1 MREGPDGP
9 ARGMAEPARMPPA
22 AATATPEATSAPAPD
37 APEPGDPAIL
47 LKDFELVRD
56 GRSLVRGDRWELKP
70 GERVLLTGP
79 SGSGKSSFL
88 LALAGLAP
96 EHAPGLTLRG
106 GREGQPSTGVVFQN
120 PYAQLACPSVDDE
133 LAFALENAGWEL
145 SAMRARVAELK
156 AQFGLGALGDRAPW
170 TLSGGEAQRVALAS
184 AMAARPKL
192 MLLDEPL
199 GYLDG
204 EAAASLVDLA
214 MKAGREAAWVVVDH
228 DPAAWA
234 EWADTRYRLASD
246 GSLNKEPLPRATRRD
261 APASA
266 APAAPMPG
274 APAPGAPASPM
285 PGAPILEIRALSA
298 GYGRGPDV
306 LADFSLGLGPGE
318 TVAVVGP
325 SGSGK
330 STVLRCL
337 TGQLKARSG
346 SFFVDGA
353 PFTPNKRRPSPF
365 AWVPQVPEHYFVYDS
380 ARAEWENGAASG
392 SGASGAGS
400 PRGAGSGV
408 PAADHAAP
416 GLLAAR
422 AFGLEA
428 LAERH
433 PFTLSEG
440 EKRRLNLAS
449 ALAMKRRIL
458 LLDEPQ
464 FGLDAAS
471 QDALEE
477 ALARL
482 RAEGVSMIVISHD
495 PAFCARVAHR
505 VVRIGAGATAGGPG
519 DCPSEPAGAAGAEP
533 GRASAAPATQ
543 DAAL

>member
-1 MREGPDGP
+1 MHDGPDGQALGP
-9 ARGMAEPARMPPA
+9 AEPARMPPA
-22 AATATPEATSAPAPD
+22 AD
-37 APEPGDPAIL
+37 APEPGAPAIL

-56 GRSLVRGDRWELKP
+56 GRALVRGESWELKP

-106 GREGQPSTGVVFQN
+106 GRAGRPTTGVVFQN

-145 SAMRARVAELK
+145 NAMRARVAELK
-156 AQFGLGALGDRAPW
+156 AYFGLDALGDRAPW

-184 AMAARPKL
+184 ALAARPKL

-204 EAAASLVDLA
+204 EAAEGLVDLA

-234 EWADTRYRLASD
+234 DWADTHYRLAPD
-246 GSLNKEPLPRATRRD
+246 GSLSKEPPPKAARRG
-261 APASA
+261 APPSIAGAPSA
-266 APAAPMPG
+266 APAAP
-274 APAPGAPASPM
+274 A
-285 PGAPILEIRALSA
+285 PGAPILELRGLSA

-330 STVLRCL
+330 STVFRCL

-353 PFTPNKRRPSPF
+353 PYTPNKRRPSPF

-380 ARAEWENGAASG
+380 ARAEWENGAG
-392 SGASGAGS
+392 PGGLGAKSSAA
-400 PRGAGSGV
+400 PRG
-408 PAADHAAP
+408 PAAAPVPSAAGDAGQAP

-471 QDALEE
+471 QGALEQ

-482 RAEGVSMIVISHD
+482 RDEGVSMLIISHD

-505 VVRIGAGATAGGPG
+505 IVRIGRPGAAAGGPG
-519 DCPSEPAGAAGAEP
+519 DGPSEPAGAAAGEP
-533 GRASAAPATQ
+533 GRASTEPAGATRAQAAEGATP
-543 DAAL
+543 

>member
-9 ARGMAEPARMPPA
+9 ARGAAELARMPPA
-22 AATATPEATSAPAPD
+22 AA
-37 APEPGDPAIL
+37 APEPGEPAIL

-56 GRSLVRGDRWELKP
+56 GRALVRGESWELKP

-106 GREGQPSTGVVFQN
+106 GREGRPKTGVVFQN

-145 SAMRARVAELK
+145 NAMRARVAELK
-156 AQFGLGALGDRAPW
+156 AYFGLDALGDRAPW

-184 AMAARPKL
+184 ALAVRPKL

-234 EWADTRYRLASD
+234 EWADTRYRLAKD
-246 GSLNKEPLPRATRRD
+246 GSLTKEPLPAAARRG
-261 APASA
+261 APASAAAAPSA
-266 APAAPMPG
+266 APAAP
-274 APAPGAPASPM
+274 AL
-285 PGAPILEIRALSA
+285 GAPILEIRGLSA

-306 LADFSLGLGPGE
+306 LKEFSLGLGPGE

-330 STVLRCL
+330 STVFRCL
-337 TGQLKARSG
+337 TGQLKPRSG
-346 SFFVDGA
+346 SFKVDGA
-353 PFTPNKRRPSPF
+353 PYTPNKRRPSPF

-380 ARAEWENGAASG
+380 ARAEWENDTASE
-392 SGASGAGS
+392 
-400 PRGAGSGV
+400 
-408 PAADHAAP
+408 P

-471 QDALEE
+471 QDALEQ

-482 RAEGVSMIVISHD
+482 RAEGVSMLIISHD

-505 VVRIGAGATAGGPG
+505 VVRIGAG
-519 DCPSEPAGAAGAEP
+519 
-533 GRASAAPATQ
+533 RASAAPRPQ

>member
-1 MREGPDGP
+1 MPDGP
-9 ARGMAEPARMPPA
+9 ALGA
-22 AATATPEATSAPAPD
+22 A
-37 APEPGDPAIL
+37 PAIL
-47 LKDFELVRD
+47 LTDFELIRD
-56 GRSLVRGDRWELKP
+56 GRALVRGERWELRP

-96 EHAPGLTLRG
+96 EHAPGLTLQG
-106 GREGQPSTGVVFQN
+106 AREGLPTTGVVFQN

-156 AQFGLGALGDRAPW
+156 ARFGLDALGDRAPW

-204 EAAASLVDLA
+204 EAAAALVDLA

-234 EWADTRYRLASD
+234 DWADTRYRLAPD
-246 GSLNKEPLPRATRRD
+246 GSLIKEPLPAAAWRG
-261 APASA
+261 APAAA
-266 APAAPMPG
+266 APADPMRAPVP
-274 APAPGAPASPM
+274 PKPET
-285 PGAPILEIRALSA
+285 PILELRGLSA

-330 STVLRCL
+330 STVFRCL

-353 PFTPNKRRPSPF
+353 PYTPNKRHPSPF

-380 ARAEWENGAASG
+380 ARAEWENGAL
-392 SGASGAGS
+392 
-400 PRGAGSGV
+400 
-408 PAADHAAP
+408 AADDV
-416 GLLAAR
+416 AAR

-471 QDALEE
+471 QEALEE

-482 RAEGVSMIVISHD
+482 RAEGVSMLIISHD

-505 VVRIGAGATAGGPG
+505 VVRIGRPGTATG
-519 DCPSEPAGAAGAEP
+519 EP
-533 GRASAAPATQ
+533 GGASAAPATQ
-543 DAAL
+543 ETAL

>member
-1 MREGPDGP
+1 MHEGPDGP
-9 ARGMAEPARMPPA
+9 ARGAADPARMPPS
-22 AATATPEATSAPAPD
+22 AATATPEAAS
-37 APEPGDPAIL
+37 APEPGEPVIL
-47 LKDFELVRD
+47 LRDFELVRD
-56 GRSLVRGDRWELKP
+56 GRALVRGESWELKP

-106 GREGQPSTGVVFQN
+106 GREGRPSTGVVFQN

-145 SAMRARVAELK
+145 NAMRARVAELK
-156 AQFGLGALGDRAPW
+156 ARFGLIALGDRAPW

-184 AMAARPKL
+184 ALAAGPKL

-204 EAAASLVDLA
+204 EAALGLVELA
-214 MKAGREAAWVVVDH
+214 TKAGREAAWVVVDH
-228 DPAAWA
+228 DPTAWAAWA
-234 EWADTRYRLASD
+234 DTHYRLGPD
-246 GSLNKEPLPRATRRD
+246 GHLIKEPIPQAARRGVK
-261 APASA
+261 
-266 APAAPMPG
+266 PAALTPGSHASVAG
-274 APAPGAPASPM
+274 APLSASSVTATPL
-285 PGAPILEIRALSA
+285 LEIRGLSA

-306 LADFSLGLGPGE
+306 LAGFSLSLGPGE

-330 STVLRCL
+330 STVFRCL
-337 TGQLKARSG
+337 TGQLKPRAG

-353 PFTPNKRRPSPF
+353 PYTPNKRRASPF

-392 SGASGAGS
+392 AGASDSAL
-400 PRGAGSGV
+400 R
-408 PAADHAAP
+408 
-416 GLLAAR
+416 AR

-449 ALAMKRRIL
+449 AIAMKRRIL

-464 FGLDAAS
+464 FGLDGAS

-477 ALARL
+477 SLARL
-482 RAEGVSMIVISHD
+482 RAEGVSMLIISHD
-495 PAFCARVAHR
+495 PAFCDRVAHH
-505 VVRIGAGATAGGPG
+505 VVRIGRPAAAAGEPGGAT
-519 DCPSEPAGAAGAEP
+519 SESANAPRAQAPEGAAP
-533 GRASAAPATQ
+533 
-543 DAAL
+543 

>member
-1 MREGPDGP
+1 MHEGPDGP
-9 ARGMAEPARMPPA
+9 A
-22 AATATPEATSAPAPD
+22 
-37 APEPGDPAIL
+37 IL
-47 LKDFELVRD
+47 LTDFELVRD
-56 GRSLVRGDRWELKP
+56 GRSLVRGERWELRP

-79 SGSGKSSFL
+79 SGSGKSSLL

-96 EHAPGLTLRG
+96 EHAPGLELRG
-106 GREGQPSTGVVFQN
+106 GRAGLPTTGVVFQN

-133 LAFALENAGWEL
+133 LAFALENAGWGL

-156 AQFGLGALGDRAPW
+156 ARFGLGALGDRAPW

-184 AMAARPKL
+184 ALAARPKL

-204 EAAASLVDLA
+204 EAAAGLVDLA

-234 EWADTRYRLASD
+234 DWADTRYRLAPD
-246 GSLNKEPLPRATRRD
+246 GSLTKEPLPASARRG

-266 APAAPMPG
+266 APADPMRAPSDPKPGEPAWVAG
-274 APAPGAPASPM
+274 APLSGPSAAAT
-285 PGAPILEIRALSA
+285 PILEIRGLSA

-330 STVLRCL
+330 STVFRCL

-346 SFFVDGA
+346 SFKVDGA
-353 PFTPNKRRPSPF
+353 PYTPNKRRPSPF

-392 SGASGAGS
+392 AGASGAGS

-471 QDALEE
+471 QDALEQ

-482 RAEGVSMIVISHD
+482 RAEGVSMLIISHD

-505 VVRIGAGATAGGPG
+505 VVRIGRPGA
-519 DCPSEPAGAAGAEP
+519 CEP
-533 GRASAAPATQ
+533 GGASAAPATQ
-543 DAAL
+543 ETAP